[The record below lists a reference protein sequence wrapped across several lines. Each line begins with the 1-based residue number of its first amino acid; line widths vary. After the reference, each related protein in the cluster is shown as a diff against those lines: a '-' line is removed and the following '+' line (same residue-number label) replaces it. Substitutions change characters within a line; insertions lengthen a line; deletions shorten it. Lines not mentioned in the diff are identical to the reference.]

1 MPTQAGET
9 TCPLSVGKGGAVLS
23 GSLLR
28 AGFGGR
34 LDLCLA
40 GVGVSCSLPSH
51 RSQLGARLAL
61 VPRKLANKD

>member
-9 TCPLSVGKGGAVLS
+9 TCPPPWERGVLCS
-23 GSLLR
+23 
-28 AGFGGR
+28 

-51 RSQLGARLAL
+51 RSQLGASLAL
-61 VPRKLANKD
+61 VPRKLANRG

>member
-9 TCPLSVGKGGAVLS
+9 TCPPPWERGVLC
-23 GSLLR
+23 G
-28 AGFGGR
+28 

-61 VPRKLANKD
+61 VPRKLANRG